1 MKAQSGQIGLL
12 ISMYNAESNG
22 ESADRFSSTG
32 ILPVIC
38 AFTST
43 AAEFTRPLGVFQTG
57 AAHSNRGRDLSV
69 PRISGSFVC
78 MRHHL
83 LRYTEAR
90 LQSNFQIRL
99 RLTFLRISSKRGW
112 LDRCLELEFL
122 DRVALWNFKFAFTLS
137 LPTEFVVFLNNHIL
151 FIVSFFFLNIK
162 RDVFNFAPFRGTETF
177 DLLVIWNFYVI
188 E

>member
-1 MKAQSGQIGLL
+1 MI
-12 ISMYNAESNG
+12 
-22 ESADRFSSTG
+22 DRFSSTC

-83 LRYTEAR
+83 LRYTELR

-99 RLTFLRISSKRGW
+99 RLTFLRIFSKSGW
-112 LDRCLELEFL
+112 LDCCLELKFPDRSLFKAILNSFPDLFPENCCFL
-122 DRVALWNFKFAFTLS
+122 ITMLDY
-137 LPTEFVVFLNNHIL
+137 L
-151 FIVSFFFLNIK
+151 FIFI
-162 RDVFNFAPFRGTETF
+162 
-177 DLLVIWNFYVI
+177 LLWG
-188 E
+188 